1 MVFGGNADLRT
12 ADFRASRTRGI
23 WANAQIFQ
31 ELGSSGVAKIALVIG
46 VPTYHT
52 SIYNQV
58 MPLGFSRSQLMRA
71 SMIF

>member
-1 MVFGGNADLRT
+1 MVFGGNSDLRT

-46 VPTYHT
+46 VVAREDNKEREAHT
-52 SIYNQV
+52 
-58 MPLGFSRSQLMRA
+58 LAFTR
-71 SMIF
+71 